1 MLSIEEIMEEALGLD
16 FDRQLS
22 GAVTIIHFLYN
33 SVSPLPPNIDT
44 PDKAVS
50 TMTFSSNCKIPKN
63 CKVIKEKTKE
73 QKLDWDLTTIMSE
86 DN

>member
-63 CKVIKEKTKE
+63 SLK
-73 QKLDWDLTTIMSE
+73 
-86 DN
+86 